1 MCLHSSGYVWNGN
14 FKCKITTSI
23 PNFTEEHIMNLP
35 SSFEHFQGT
44 KTPLLIIRA
53 CAPILLFRSY
63 TLIKILVC
71 CRPILLIQP
80 ILLLKF
86 QKFASLYHVYYYYYL
101 YRYLAGESSNPL
113 VYIMYMY
120 YTYIVHCTEPCLHQM
135 NYCLLACV
143 TVFLEKKSTYR

>member
-1 MCLHSSGYVWNGN
+1 
-14 FKCKITTSI
+14 
-23 PNFTEEHIMNLP
+23 MNLP

-86 QKFASLYHVYYYYYL
+86 QKFASLYYYYYL
-101 YRYLAGESSNPL
+101 YRYLAGESK
-113 VYIMYMY
+113 
-120 YTYIVHCTEPCLHQM
+120 YT
-135 NYCLLACV
+135 
-143 TVFLEKKSTYR
+143 LEQYALRSPQN